1 MLITLVV
8 LYTIFVMCTLYCA
21 WKIWDY
27 ACYYEDGALKFNMR
41 VMVPMY
47 IICFDIILGVI
58 LLFGYNYFMGA

>member
-1 MLITLVV
+1 MLITLIV
-8 LYTIFVMCTLYCA
+8 LYTAFVTGTLFLIY
-21 WKIWDY
+21 KIRDY
-27 ACYYEDGALKFNMR
+27 ACYYEDMALKFNMR